1 MLSSPSEMRA
11 LLRRIRRHGLTQSRA
26 WGPDPRSGRPSVWAT
41 ALLIAGLASLTPAC
55 NQDDTGICCQVL
67 SGRDPN
73 LVPKPEKAPSG
84 EWINAIKLDPAFDC
98 SNLTCVSYQGTNAF
112 CTKACQE
119 VGDCPEGFACEPV
132 LQSDPGPGS
141 NIQPGDKFCVK
152 VGHACTE

>member
-1 MLSSPSEMRA
+1 MRA
-11 LLRRIRRHGLTQSRA
+11 VVRPIRRHGLTQSRA
-26 WGPDPRSGRPSVWAT
+26 WGPDPRSRARRFGLWALALSVT
-41 ALLIAGLASLTPAC
+41 TLAAAC
-55 NQDDTGICCQVL
+55 NSDDTGNCCRVL
-67 SGRDPN
+67 AGRDAN

-119 VGDCPEGFACEPV
+119 ADDCPEGFACEPV

-141 NIQPGDKFCVK
+141 NIQPGDRFCVK